1 MLKIT
6 KKRFT
11 DLETITNKKL
21 ITLFLEYY
29 MTNKKAQDAQT
40 ELLEDISLPT
50 TMTNSVA
57 MYTIGK
63 AQELR
68 DSIRCMGLTDTYK
81 QWLYTEGHYTIQAE
95 DIRRYCI
102 DKALYTLGDNDEY
115 TRLLMAIKGQ
125 RITLWDIARD
135 IYDHSRYLDGMTV
148 KDLEKEIITTI
159 IKEI

>member
-6 KKRFT
+6 KKRFR

-21 ITLFLEYY
+21 ITLFWEYY

-40 ELLEDISLPT
+40 KLLEDTSLPT
-50 TMTNSVA
+50 TMTDSME

-63 AQELR
+63 AQGLR
-68 DSIRCMGLTDTYK
+68 DSIRYMGLIDTYK
-81 QWLYTEGHYTIQAE
+81 QWLYKEGYYTIQAE

-115 TRLLMAIKGQ
+115 TLLLMAIKDQ
-125 RITLWDIARD
+125 RIMLRDIARD
-135 IYDHSRYLDGMTV
+135 IYDHSRYLDSMSV

>member
-1 MLKIT
+1 M
-6 KKRFT
+6 
-11 DLETITNKKL
+11 TITNKKTA
-21 ITLFLEYY
+21 TLFWEYY
-29 MTNKKAQDAQT
+29 TTNQKAKSMQMDM
-40 ELLEDISLPT
+40 DMMDDKSMFI
-50 TMTNSVA
+50 
-57 MYTIGK
+57 IGK
-63 AQELR
+63 AQWLR
-68 DSIRCMGLTDTYK
+68 DSIRYMGLTDTYK

-125 RITLWDIARD
+125 RITLRDIARD
-135 IYDHSRYLDGMTV
+135 IYDHSRYLDSMTV

>member
-1 MLKIT
+1 M
-6 KKRFT
+6 
-11 DLETITNKKL
+11 TITNKKL
-21 ITLFLEYY
+21 ATLFWEYY
-29 MTNKKAQDAQT
+29 TINKKAQKAQR
-40 ELLEDISLPT
+40 ELEDISLPT

-63 AQELR
+63 AQGLR
-68 DSIRCMGLTDTYK
+68 DSIRYMGLTDTYK

-125 RITLWDIARD
+125 RITLQDIAKD

-148 KDLEKEIITTI
+148 KDMEKEIITTI
-159 IKEI
+159 IRGI